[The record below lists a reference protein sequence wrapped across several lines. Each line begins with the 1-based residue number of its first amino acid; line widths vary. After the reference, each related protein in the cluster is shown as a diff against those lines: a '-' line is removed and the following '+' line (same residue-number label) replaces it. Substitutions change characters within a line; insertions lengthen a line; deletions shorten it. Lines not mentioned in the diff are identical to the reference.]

1 MRQTLFFIPDK
12 VGSLEVFGF
21 GWLLIVWMLIS
32 AFMVFRVLRR
42 PNGRSEVTGLLPMV
56 VIVALAILF
65 LIPRI
70 EQEIPPGFA
79 TFPSVDAERGLPIR
93 GYGVMLLLA
102 VLAAVGI
109 ALRRSQQAGL
119 NPDIVFGLGFTVII
133 SGIVGARLFFITQY
147 WELIRGDTLF
157 QTLGNMVSVV
167 NGGLVVYG
175 SLIGAAVGFLF
186 YCYRHRLHPL
196 ALGDLIAPSLA
207 LGLAIG
213 RIGCLLNGCCFGG
226 PCQIDYPWAVTF
238 PADSPP
244 YVHQK
249 SAGLLHGLELGQDP
263 NGRVVI
269 SRWDPPQAGDPVEP
283 AVGESIL
290 KINGIEIQ
298 DLPHARAVLERVGP
312 ELMVTFSDGREVSW
326 SIEELPPRSL
336 PVHPTQIYSAINA
349 TLLFLVTM
357 AYFPFRQRHG
367 QVIALLLSLYAITR
381 FLLELIRTDELAF
394 AAQMTI
400 SQNVSVW
407 IAIGMVILW
416 VYIMRQPK
424 MLDAS

>member
-12 VGSLEVFGF
+12 LGSLEVFGF
-21 GWLLIVWMLIS
+21 GWLLIVWLLIS
-32 AFMVFRVLRR
+32 ALMVFRVLRR
-42 PNGRSEVTGLLPMV
+42 PNGRSEVTSLLPMV
-56 VIVALAILF
+56 IIVALAIVF

-70 EQEIPPGFA
+70 EQEIPPGSA
-79 TFPSVDAERGLPIR
+79 TFPNVVAERGLPIR

-109 ALRRSQQAGL
+109 GVRRSQQAGL
-119 NPDIVFGLGFTVII
+119 NPDTIFGLGFTVIV

-213 RIGCLLNGCCFGG
+213 RMGCLLNGCCFGG
-226 PCQIDYPWAVTF
+226 PCHYDYPWAVTF

-249 SAGLLHGLELGQDP
+249 SAGLLHGLELGQDRS
-263 NGRVVI
+263 GRVVV
-269 SRWDPPQAGDPVEP
+269 SRLDPQQAVGQVEL
-283 AVGESIL
+283 AVGEPIL
-290 KINGIEIQ
+290 EINGIEIQ
-298 DLPHARAVLERVGP
+298 DLPHAKAVLERVGP
-312 ELMVTFSDGREVSW
+312 DLVLTLSDGRDVSW
-326 SIEELPPRSL
+326 SIDGLPSRSL

-349 TLLFLVTM
+349 TLLFLLTL
-357 AYFPFRQRHG
+357 AYFPFRRRHG
-367 QVIALLLSLYAITR
+367 QVIALLLSLYATTR
-381 FLLELIRTDELAF
+381 FLLELVRTDEMSF

-400 SQNVSVW
+400 SQNMSVW
-407 IAIGMVILW
+407 IGIGMVILW

-424 MLDAS
+424 MPETS